1 MPDNAPSPNMKQYK
15 ELGRY
20 RNRFLIALVLI
31 LVVYALSS
39 VFVSPGAPEFKI
51 DYNIFRQE
59 MREGNVESVHV
70 QGERIDGV
78 LSQNRTRELQ
88 GNRTVDYNDFYTFL
102 PSFGDDKLLDFLTE
116 NNVAIATT
124 PEEEGGGFF
133 WYAIISLLPFFLI
146 VGLIYYQ
153 YKRMRGQRGGG
164 PGMGLFNIGKSKAK
178 LYEASETRKTF
189 DDVAGADN
197 AKNELKEVITFLK
210 DPEKIEKLGGEA
222 PKGTLLVGPP
232 GCGKTLLAK
241 AVAGEAGVPFYSI
254 SGSVFME
261 MFVGV
266 GASRVRNMFE
276 EAKKN
281 APSIIFIDELDSIG
295 RRRGAG
301 LGGGHDEREQTL
313 NQLLSEMDGFEPN
326 ENVVV
331 MSATNRPDI
340 LDPALLRPGR
350 FDRRITVDR
359 PKRQARLEIL
369 QMYAKKKP
377 MAEDVDLDELARST
391 PGFSGADL
399 ENMLNEAALYAARA
413 DRKEIAREDVE
424 NARDKVTMGLER
436 KGLSLTDEEKRLI
449 AYHEGGHA
457 LTAAKLEH
465 ADPLH
470 KISIIPRTRSLGA
483 TMQLPEDERYIYRK
497 EYLLDRL
504 ATMMGGRASEYM
516 VFGTLTSGAG
526 SDLLEATKLARKM
539 VLEWGMSDAF
549 SHVALGGERENV
561 FLGEEIAQRRDYAE
575 ETQHEVDRQVQLIL
589 DEAYERAR
597 SIVEE
602 HRDKL
607 DALVERLL
615 EDEEISGPVLREL
628 LGGAKPGDANGQ
640 QKSSS
645 QQ

>member
-1 MPDNAPSPNMKQYK
+1 MEQYK
-15 ELGRY
+15 ELGKHRK
-20 RNRFLIALVLI
+20 RFLVALLLI
-31 LVVYALSS
+31 LVIYGLSTL
-39 VFVSPGAPEFKI
+39 FVRPAAPEFKI
-51 DYNIFRQE
+51 DYDIFRSE
-59 MREGNVESVHV
+59 VRDGNVESVHV

-78 LSQNRTRELQ
+78 LSQNRTRTLQ
-88 GNRTVDYNDFYTFL
+88 GNRTVEYNEFFTFL

-116 NNVAIATT
+116 NDVAIATT
-124 PEEEGGGFF
+124 PAEEDGGFL

-153 YKRMRGQRGGG
+153 YKRMRGQGGG

-210 DPEKIEKLGGEA
+210 DPEKIQKLGGEA

-313 NQLLSEMDGFEPN
+313 NQLLSEMDGFEAN

-359 PKRQARLEIL
+359 PKRQARLDIL
-369 QMYAKKKP
+369 RMYARKKP

-413 DRKEIAREDVE
+413 DRKQITREDVE
-424 NARDKVTMGLER
+424 NARDKVTMGLEQ
-436 KGLSLTDEEKRLI
+436 KGLSLTDEEKKLI

-504 ATMMGGRASEYM
+504 ATMMGGRASEFV

-526 SDLLEATKLARKM
+526 SDLMEATKLARKM

-549 SHVALGGERENV
+549 SHMALGGERENV

-589 DEAYERAR
+589 DESYERAR
-597 SIVEE
+597 AIVEK
-602 HRDKL
+602 HRDEL
-607 DALVERLL
+607 DTLVERLL
-615 EDEEISGPVLREL
+615 EEEEMSGPELREL
-628 LGGAKPGDANGQ
+628 LGAPEPRDANDQ
-640 QKSSS
+640 QKGSS

>member
-1 MPDNAPSPNMKQYK
+1 MPDKYPSPNMEQYK
-15 ELGRY
+15 ELGKHRK
-20 RNRFLIALVLI
+20 RFLVALLLI
-31 LVVYALSS
+31 LVIYGLSTL
-39 VFVSPGAPEFKI
+39 FVRPAAPEFKI
-51 DYNIFRQE
+51 DYDIFRSE
-59 MREGNVESVHV
+59 VRDGNVESVHV

-78 LSQNRTRELQ
+78 LSQNRTRTLQ
-88 GNRTVDYNDFYTFL
+88 GNRTVEYNEFFTFL

-116 NNVAIATT
+116 NDVAIATT
-124 PEEEGGGFF
+124 PAEEDGGFL

-153 YKRMRGQRGGG
+153 YKRMRGQGGG

-210 DPEKIEKLGGEA
+210 DPEKIQKLGGEA

-313 NQLLSEMDGFEPN
+313 NQLLSEMDGFEAN

-359 PKRQARLEIL
+359 PKRQARLDIL
-369 QMYAKKKP
+369 RMYARKKP

-413 DRKEIAREDVE
+413 DRKQITREDVE
-424 NARDKVTMGLER
+424 NARDKVTMGLEQ
-436 KGLSLTDEEKRLI
+436 KGLSLTDEEKKLI

-504 ATMMGGRASEYM
+504 ATMMGGRASEFV

-526 SDLLEATKLARKM
+526 SDLMEATKLARKM

-549 SHVALGGERENV
+549 SHMALGGERENV

-589 DEAYERAR
+589 DESYERAR
-597 SIVEE
+597 AIVEK
-602 HRDKL
+602 HRDEL
-607 DALVERLL
+607 DTLVERLL
-615 EDEEISGPVLREL
+615 EEEEMSGPELREL
-628 LGGAKPGDANGQ
+628 LGAPEPRDANDQ
-640 QKSSS
+640 QKGSS